1 MPNFVYFGKKTYFF
15 EELENL
21 LFFDFHMVLV
31 DYQKGREVKDY
42 QNVVDMDNYESKV
55 SESRHRHQF

>member
-1 MPNFVYFGKKTYFF
+1 MSNFVYFGKKTYFF

-21 LFFDFHMVLV
+21 FFFDFHMVLV

-42 QNVVDMDNYESKV
+42 QHVVDRDNYESEV

>member
-1 MPNFVYFGKKTYFF
+1 MSNFVYFGKKTYFF

-42 QNVVDMDNYESKV
+42 QHVVDRDNYESEV

>member
-42 QNVVDMDNYESKV
+42 QHVVGRDNYESKV